1 MTGCLWEMEE
11 GTMGKLTTTMIKRF
25 SEPGRYADGGNL
37 YLYISPGGTR
47 SWVVRFQLNG
57 RRIDRGLGG
66 WPGVALPKARRLAV
80 ACIKGTAFVDD
91 AHEDE
96 DVDDDDAPVTLAPG
110 AVPTF
115 REAAMLKHA
124 LKVDSGEIANA
135 KSARNWLQVMARHT
149 FPVLGDKPVDQVT
162 RRDVI
167 AVLEPIWRN
176 LPETAKRVRHRTRE
190 VMAWAVGRDYLTNAA
205 FLELDPAG
213 VGVTDALGKRRH
225 KATHFAS
232 MPYGDVSHA
241 IAAIEMSR
249 GIREVRLALRLL
261 ILTAARSG
269 EVRGMRW
276 DELND
281 DRTVWTIPAERMK
294 AGREH
299 RIPLSEQARLVL
311 REAEAAV
318 AQRRKRNKDYDPA
331 GLVFPS
337 PSSRPLSDAAMR
349 DRIHKL
355 GFAVTVHGFRSSF
368 RDWAEEHS
376 GASHTAIEMSLAHHV
391 GSQVEQAYLR
401 ADLLDLRRDL
411 MQQWSDFV
419 DALPF

>member
-1 MTGCLWEMEE
+1 
-11 GTMGKLTTTMIKRF
+11 MGKLTTTMVKHF
-25 SEPGRYADGGNL
+25 NEPGRYGDGDNL
-37 YLYISPGGTR
+37 FLHVAPGGTK
-47 SWVVRFQLNG
+47 SWVVRFQQNG
-57 RRIDRGLGG
+57 RRVDRGLGSF
-66 WPGVALPKARRLAV
+66 PKVPLPKARLAAA
-80 ACIKGTAFVDD
+80 ACMKREPAL
-91 AHEDE
+91 

-318 AQRRKRNKDYDPA
+318 AQRRKRTPDYDPA

-355 GFAVTVHGFRSSF
+355 GFAVTCHGFRSSF

-376 GASHTAIEMSLAHHV
+376 GAKHTAIEMSLAHHV

-411 MQQWSDFV
+411 MQQWADFV

>member
-1 MTGCLWEMEE
+1 MVKHLAMN
-11 GTMGKLTTTMIKRF
+11 L
-25 SEPGRYADGGNL
+25 GRYADGGNL
-37 YLYISPGGTR
+37 YLYISPGGTK
-47 SWVVRFQLNG
+47 SWVVRFRQNG
-57 RRIDRGLGG
+57 RRVDRGLGSF
-66 WPGVALPKARRLAV
+66 PKVPLPKARLAAA
-80 ACIKGTAFVDD
+80 ACMKREPAL
-91 AHEDE
+91 
-96 DVDDDDAPVTLAPG
+96 DVDNDDAPVTLAPG

-135 KSARNWLQVMARHT
+135 KSARNWLQVMDRHT

-261 ILTAARSG
+261 ILTAEPIGRGSRDALGRIERRPHGLDHPRRAHEGRTRAPHPLERAGPPRVARG
-269 EVRGMRW
+269 RGGGR
-276 DELND
+276 
-281 DRTVWTIPAERMK
+281 PAAQAE
-294 AGREH
+294 
-299 RIPLSEQARLVL
+299 ARL
-311 REAEAAV
+311 
-318 AQRRKRNKDYDPA
+318 
-331 GLVFPS
+331 
-337 PSSRPLSDAAMR
+337 
-349 DRIHKL
+349 
-355 GFAVTVHGFRSSF
+355 
-368 RDWAEEHS
+368 
-376 GASHTAIEMSLAHHV
+376 
-391 GSQVEQAYLR
+391 
-401 ADLLDLRRDL
+401 
-411 MQQWSDFV
+411 
-419 DALPF
+419 